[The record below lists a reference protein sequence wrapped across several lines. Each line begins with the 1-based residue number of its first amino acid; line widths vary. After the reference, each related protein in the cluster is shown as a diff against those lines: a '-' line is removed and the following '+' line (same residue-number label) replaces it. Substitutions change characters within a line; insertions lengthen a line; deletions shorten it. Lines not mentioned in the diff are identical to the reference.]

1 MFERCICR
9 LTCAPASNKD
19 ISGRVVQGTW
29 LVKNERFSS
38 KEQKNKIGKFPRFFF
53 CILHFCKEKK
63 TKKKKQQK
71 KKKYL
76 DKYRNKDGI
85 ERSVTVKR
93 SKKGA
98 NSPPASGGREALPRT
113 LNREEPSVLLRS

>member
-1 MFERCICR
+1 MRGFLRKSKRTR
-9 LTCAPASNKD
+9 LGSFP
-19 ISGRVVQGTW
+19 V
-29 LVKNERFSS
+29 FS
-38 KEQKNKIGKFPRFFF
+38 FAF
-53 CILHFCKEKK
+53 CTFAKK
-63 TKKKKQQK
+63 KKQKKKKQQK